1 MGRLFISCLC
11 ALASAQGLCGQQAYV
26 ECWVRTKCS
35 GAGFPALLTN
45 KDWSSGKVHDYT
57 THHAYGSSRTS
68 GKLRGYAFALQPN
81 GSWTFNLGDGKSR
94 IDYRPTATR
103 QPVNDGKQHM
113 LVASLDATRKECRLY
128 YDGQNVA
135 IYSTAGFGD
144 TASGTATKKGDGV
157 TAVQRKV
164 ASSDEAVALAW
175 REKTGQVVRNGLAAT
190 HVDTVRVLAW
200 NIWHGGRRDGNE
212 VGIQKTVEA
221 IKDSAADVICMQETY
236 GSGPA
241 IADALGYYFYLRSTN
256 LSLMSRYP
264 IRETFDLYQSFR
276 FGGAAVELSTGQRIK
291 FFSLWINHLPS
302 IGAQMKADDT
312 TADSLAAADDK
323 TRGREIRG
331 ILQALAPH
339 TKTADATPVV
349 VAGDF
354 NSPSHLD
361 WAEGTADRHKGLV
374 VSWPVST
381 AMARAGYADTFRAVH
396 PDPAK
401 VVARTWS
408 PRFTASYQMRI
419 DYIYCKGRSLRAKAG
434 RMLDNHA
441 QRWPSD
447 HAAVVVELA
456 VATTQPR
463 K

>member
-1 MGRLFISCLC
+1 MFVRKVSDLLTSAAMMSRMGRLFIFCLC
-11 ALASAQGLCGQQAYV
+11 ALASAQGLCSQQAYV

-190 HVDTVRVLAW
+190 T
-200 NIWHGGRRDGNE
+200 
-212 VGIQKTVEA
+212 
-221 IKDSAADVICMQETY
+221 
-236 GSGPA
+236 
-241 IADALGYYFYLRSTN
+241 
-256 LSLMSRYP
+256 
-264 IRETFDLYQSFR
+264 
-276 FGGAAVELSTGQRIK
+276 
-291 FFSLWINHLPS
+291 LW
-302 IGAQMKADDT
+302 
-312 TADSLAAADDK
+312 
-323 TRGREIRG
+323 
-331 ILQALAPH
+331 
-339 TKTADATPVV
+339 
-349 VAGDF
+349 
-354 NSPSHLD
+354 
-361 WAEGTADRHKGLV
+361 
-374 VSWPVST
+374 
-381 AMARAGYADTFRAVH
+381 RA
-396 PDPAK
+396 
-401 VVARTWS
+401 
-408 PRFTASYQMRI
+408 
-419 DYIYCKGRSLRAKAG
+419 
-434 RMLDNHA
+434 
-441 QRWPSD
+441 
-447 HAAVVVELA
+447 
-456 VATTQPR
+456 
-463 K
+463 